1 MRQRIEACLQT
12 MVEYNIWFPD
22 EGSFDLEIWKW
33 VKEKVERPLTLTRH
47 TFVGKVMPLLSFS
60 SKEQASFSFFAAVTI
75 SVIREPPQKRL
86 SLFTLLSHLFAMP
99 LDESESGE

>member
-47 TFVGKVMPLLSFS
+47 TFVGKVMPLLFNMLSRL
-60 SKEQASFSFFAAVTI
+60 
-75 SVIREPPQKRL
+75 VIAFLPRNKRL
-86 SLFTLLSHLFAMP
+86 SVSSLQSP
-99 LDESESGE
+99 SQ